1 MMSGTTWRN
10 GRLGLA
16 IFVLAT
22 ATGCG
27 CGSKPAPSVNTPEPA
42 ASDNLQPVEEFAQR
56 LREARQRAIDGGMP
70 TGLGFVMSADQPF
83 FANRYQFVVSA
94 EPFSQGWL
102 VGEKGQ
108 AFAVGH
114 DGDKPLQFKDI
125 EPGDLLELKQEKG
138 RVYRIEK
145 ITANRLDLIEPLRF
159 AMTASPK
166 EPNFE
171 IHRQHRPIPGEKPFA
186 LAEGWIIDMTPAT
199 PEDKGLSN
207 HGENAVVF
215 APDGTLLTAQEG
227 ASIVWIRNAAAESKQ
242 EALIR
247 IERMT
252 GAVTVHRVNRDPSVG
267 NGDPLHHAKSSGQ

>member
-1 MMSGTTWRN
+1 MSGTTLRN
-10 GRLGLA
+10 GRLGIA

-22 ATGCG
+22 ASGCG

-42 ASDNLQPVEEFAQR
+42 ATENLQPVEEFAQR
-56 LREARQRAIDGGMP
+56 LREARQRAADGAMP
-70 TGLGFVMSADQPF
+70 TGLGFIMSADQPF
-83 FANRYQFVVSA
+83 YAGQYQFVRLA
-94 EPFSQGWL
+94 ESFSQGWL

-125 EPGDLLELKQEKG
+125 EVGDLLELKVEKG

-171 IHRQHRPIPGEKPFA
+171 IHRQHRPIPGEKPFT
-186 LAEGWIIDMTPAT
+186 LADGWIIDMTPAT

-207 HGENAVVF
+207 HSENAVVF
-215 APDGTLLTAQEG
+215 APDGSLLTAQEA
-227 ASIVWIRNAAAESKQ
+227 ASILWLRNAAAAEPRQ

-247 IERMT
+247 IQRT
-252 GAVTVHRVNRDPSVG
+252 GTVTVHRVNRDSSVG
-267 NGDPLHHAKSSGQ
+267 NGDPLHYAKTAGE